1 MATVHA
7 WVSADGP
14 DGIPALYPGAQELF
28 MSIERHIEPTAA
40 QVAEMQTA
48 LFTLRDG
55 LMRLKESLL
64 ELAALTDEDG
74 QRIAAAETAALLQRL
89 RA

>member
-1 MATVHA
+1 MLYTQ
-7 WVSADGP
+7 GP
-14 DGIPALYPGAQELF
+14 QEQT
-28 MSIERHIEPTAA
+28 MSTERHNEPTAD

-55 LMRLKESLL
+55 LMRLKMSLL
-64 ELAALTDEDG
+64 DLASMTDEEG
-74 QRIAAAETAALLQRL
+74 LRRATAETDLLMQRL